1 MYRRAPGRH
10 RLSAASATMR
20 TLTRLPKATLTDDT
34 PRGIVMVDE
43 RVVFVSNTISDPA
56 IIKDLTARLKRIEG
70 QARGIQRML
79 EEGRPCEDI
88 VTQLSALRNA
98 VDKVATH
105 VILENLEACILS
117 DNPAIDPKDAIREA
131 KRLILRL

>member
-1 MYRRAPGRH
+1 MEKAVQN
-10 RLSAASATMR
+10 
-20 TLTRLPKATLTDDT
+20 PK
-34 PRGIVMVDE
+34 
-43 RVVFVSNTISDPA
+43 VV
-56 IIKDLTARLKRIEG
+56 KDLTARLRRIEG

-98 VDKVATH
+98 VEKVATH
-105 VILENLEACILS
+105 VILANLESCLF
-117 DNPAIDPKDAIREA
+117 DDVPGVDPKVALEEA

>member
-1 MYRRAPGRH
+1 M
-10 RLSAASATMR
+10 
-20 TLTRLPKATLTDDT
+20 
-34 PRGIVMVDE
+34 
-43 RVVFVSNTISDPA
+43 
-56 IIKDLTARLKRIEG
+56 IKELMDRLKRIEG

-88 VTQLSALRNA
+88 VTQLSAMRNA
-98 VDKVATH
+98 VEKVATH

-117 DNPAIDPKDAIREA
+117 EQPDIDPKQALRAA